1 MNDEQPKDPADRHGD
16 EIVVAGQY
24 FRTGTP
30 VVLWSDTG
38 GYDAYLETRFFEPSE
53 VLPSAASHDNPKR
66 YDERVPD
73 TEDLAARV
81 RQEGWTLRNL
91 RDVVRIFVI
100 HYDVCVTSRE
110 CFRILHDVR
119 GLSVPFMLDLDGT
132 VYQTLDLRE
141 RGRHSG
147 PANNPS
153 IGIEIAH
160 IGTYPDTETLDRWY
174 QRDETG
180 QRRVV
185 LPPER
190 GDGGVR
196 TPGFVA
202 HPARD
207 GLFEG
212 TIHGRHLV
220 QYDFTEEQYRAL
232 TRLTAAVARA
242 LPRIRL
248 DAPRD
253 SKGEIRNDVLNE
265 DEVAAHEGLV
275 GHWHLTTN
283 KIDPGPAFDWERV
296 LREAR
301 ELVEG
306 GR

>member
-1 MNDEQPKDPADRHGD
+1 MSDPSRTDPAERHGD
-16 EIVVAGQY
+16 EIVVAGRY

-30 VVLWSDTG
+30 VVLWSDPG
-38 GYDAYLETRFFEPSE
+38 GYDAYLETRFFEPGE

-73 TEDLAARV
+73 TDELADRV
-81 RQEGWTLRNL
+81 RREGWTLRNL

-202 HPARD
+202 RPARD

-212 TIHGRHLV
+212 EIHGRHLV

-232 TRLTAAVARA
+232 TKLTAAIARA

-253 SKGEIRNDVLNE
+253 AEGKIRGNVLSE

-296 LREAR
+296 LQGAR

-306 GR
+306 RR